1 MTKKTPLY
9 VVVIVAVIAAVVTF
23 NASFLF
29 FEQKYNSKLNETLA
43 GYSYFDKLLSVDE
56 IVRANYIGDID
67 DDALKASVVRGY
79 LSGIGDKYSL
89 YMTSTEYDEFMK
101 ELASQLQP
109 GHSALF
115 VLFRNATVDKAL
127 EELRGTGGKQW
138 TAHIAEDRWKP
149 GGSRGRTGSC
159 VLRGS
164 RRRRSEGFC

>member
-67 DDALKASVVRGY
+67 DDALKARVSV
-79 LSGIGDKYSL
+79 
-89 YMTSTEYDEFMK
+89 
-101 ELASQLQP
+101 
-109 GHSALF
+109 
-115 VLFRNATVDKAL
+115 RN
-127 EELRGTGGKQW
+127 
-138 TAHIAEDRWKP
+138 
-149 GGSRGRTGSC
+149 
-159 VLRGS
+159 
-164 RRRRSEGFC
+164 RR